1 MKSQIYA
8 GGRGLGTFTN
18 GLKGGVHICTVNKVR
33 QTAAA
38 RTTAAAAVAAAA
50 AGLAAAAA
58 KHKAVGSTGSKGGW
72 GAPGLEEGKGGV
84 CQAQEPCSSLSW
96 TVRV

>member
-38 RTTAAAAVAAAA
+38 GTTAAAAAVAAAA
-50 AGLAAAAA
+50 AGLAAGTTA
-58 KHKAVGSTGSKGGW
+58 STRQWGG
-72 GAPGLEEGKGGV
+72 
-84 CQAQEPCSSLSW
+84 
-96 TVRV
+96 RR